1 MLSRNLIY
9 TAVTRG
15 RQHVILIGQMD
26 VMKQAIA
33 RVMKD
38 RRYTGLKEILVN

>member
-15 RQHVILIGQMD
+15 SQQVILIGQMD

-38 RRYTGLKEILVN
+38 RRYTCLKEILVT